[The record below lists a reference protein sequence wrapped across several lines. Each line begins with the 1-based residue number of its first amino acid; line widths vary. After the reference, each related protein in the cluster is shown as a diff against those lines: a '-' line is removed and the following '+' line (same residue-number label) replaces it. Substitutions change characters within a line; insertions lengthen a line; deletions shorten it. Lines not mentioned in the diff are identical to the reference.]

1 VCDFIF
7 VIEFQNHGNE
17 HDHGLL
23 CIKDAPIYGINRNEE
38 IEIFVY
44 KCISCD
50 ILLLPITIQN
60 AKHQHIQT
68 CKKQNHFV
76 CRFHHP
82 LPPMNKTTIL
92 KPLELKED
100 LPSKK
105 NKFATSNKFF

>member
-1 VCDFIF
+1 MAFYALKMHQYMEL
-7 VIEFQNHGNE
+7 IEMKKLKF
-17 HDHGLL
+17 
-23 CIKDAPIYGINRNEE
+23 
-38 IEIFVY
+38 F
-44 KCISCD
+44 ISCD

-100 LPSKK
+100 LPSRKK
-105 NKFATSNKFF
+105 